1 MEKGSSYGGIAM
13 MELLSKLASGELVG
27 LFIGGISIIG
37 GLLCGII
44 GIIAG
49 TWQKVRRAEIA
60 AALKQEML
68 NRGMS
73 AEDIRTVL
81 EAGSKESRRAMRHRP
96 SRCPSGTAT
105 ADNHP

>member
-1 MEKGSSYGGIAM
+1 MI
-13 MELLSKLASGELVG
+13 ELLSKFDPEELLG
-27 LFIGGISIIG
+27 LFLGGTAIVG

-60 AALKQEML
+60 AALKQDML

-73 AEDIRTVL
+73 AEDIRTIL
-81 EAGSKESRRAMRHRP
+81 DAGSKESRKALRDRFT
-96 SRCPSGTAT
+96 CPA
-105 ADNHP
+105 